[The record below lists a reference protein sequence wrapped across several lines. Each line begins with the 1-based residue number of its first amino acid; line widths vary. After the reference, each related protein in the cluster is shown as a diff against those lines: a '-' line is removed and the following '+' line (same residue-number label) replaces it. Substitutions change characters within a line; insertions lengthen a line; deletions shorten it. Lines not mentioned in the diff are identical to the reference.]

1 MAAVIARSPTG
12 ARVGAVYT
20 PPSLRGRGYAA
31 GVVAEVSRR
40 ALAGGHRFCSLYT
53 DLANPTSNALY
64 QRLGYIPVVD
74 ALDVEFGPA
83 P

>member
-12 ARVGAVYT
+12 ARIGAVYT
-20 PPSLRGRGYAA
+20 PASLRGRGYAA

-40 ALAGGHRFCSLYT
+40 ALAGGRRFCSLYT

-64 QRLGYIPVVD
+64 QRLGYTPVVD